1 MSDETIETGDD
12 ESIGYADAVAE
23 LDEILAQL
31 DDDEVDIDV
40 LSALVE
46 RAAQLITI
54 CRKRITV
61 AQSQVEKIVEGL
73 ETADLET

>member
-1 MSDETIETGDD
+1 MSDATIETGDD

>member
-1 MSDETIETGDD
+1 MTDETTTTSND
-12 ESIGYADAVAE
+12 ESIGYADAVTE

-46 RAAQLITI
+46 RAALLITI
-54 CRKRITV
+54 CRRRITV
-61 AQSQVEKIVEGL
+61 AQSQVEQIVEGL
-73 ETADLET
+73 ETAEIET

>member
-1 MSDETIETGDD
+1 MTDEPTETGED
-12 ESIGYADAVAE
+12 EAIGYADAVTE

-31 DDDEVDIDV
+31 DVDEVDIDV

-46 RAAQLITI
+46 RAAHLITI

-73 ETADLET
+73 ETADAET